1 MNLYNDK
8 KTITAN
14 EINKF
19 CYCPYQWYYE
29 RVYGI
34 KELRRLANERNELYG
49 FADSNKSNFIKGI
62 EYHSSLKFKNGIKLL
77 ISAVIVL
84 LILVIYFLKVKGIV

>member
-62 EYHSSLKFKNGIKLL
+62 EYHSNLKFKNGIKLL